1 MTAEFDKSLR
11 ARLADLHAQRV
22 ASWDPAVLQVNIN
35 QRATLVLQARHTR
48 FVQAGDTVAP
58 FRVPEVEGSWLESR
72 DLLASGPLV
81 LVFFRFAG
89 CPACNI
95 ALPYY
100 RDYLAPALRAQGA
113 TLLALSPQV
122 PERLIEIKQRHAL
135 GFPVASDVGNEIAR
149 GFNILY
155 EFDAASRQRALES
168 GRPIGEVTGTGT
180 WELPMPAVV
189 VIDRDRI
196 VRFADVSPDWLVR
209 TEAKDV
215 LAALRGIA
223 SEPARVPA

>member
-1 MTAEFDKSLR
+1 MTTEFDKSLR
-11 ARLADLHAQRV
+11 ARLADLHARRV

-48 FVQAGDTVAP
+48 FVQAGDTVVP
-58 FRVPEVEGSWLESR
+58 FRVPEVEGGWLESR
-72 DLLASGPLV
+72 SLLASGPLV

-100 RDYLAPALRAQGA
+100 RDHLAPALRAEGA

-122 PERLIEIKQRHAL
+122 PERLIEIQQRHAL
-135 GFPVASDVGNEIAR
+135 DFPVASDVGNEIAR
-149 GFNILY
+149 RFNILY

-189 VIDRDRI
+189 VIDRDHI

-209 TEAKDV
+209 TEAEDV
-215 LAALRGIA
+215 LAALRRIA